1 MKNYLLKI
9 AVGLDIL
16 TCSII
21 FPKAKER
28 ETISGYLGINYP
40 HDFLTLAI
48 NKVFYWLGFWPD
60 PTHCSDV
67 SKEEE
72 QIFKIEDNN

>member
-1 MKNYLLKI
+1 MKNYFLKI
-9 AVGLDIL
+9 AVGLDI
-16 TCSII
+16 TTAAII

-48 NKVFYWLGFWPD
+48 NWVFYKMGWWDD
-60 PTHCSDV
+60 PNHTEDV
-67 SKEEE
+67 ASEEE
-72 QIFKIEDNN
+72 QIFKIENQ

>member
-16 TCSII
+16 VCAII

-40 HDFLTLAI
+40 GSVFTLAL
-48 NKVFYWLGFWPD
+48 NWVFWKMGWWPD
-60 PTHCSDV
+60 RFHCFDV
-67 SKEEE
+67 KNEEE
-72 QIFKIEDNN
+72 KIFQDEN

>member
-1 MKNYLLKI
+1 MKNYFLKI

-40 HDFLTLAI
+40 HDFMTLSI
-48 NKVFYWLGFWPD
+48 NWFFWKMGWWKD
-60 PTHCSDV
+60 DFHCFEV
-67 SKEEE
+67 SAEENK
-72 QIFKIEDNN
+72 IFKDEDQ